1 LGLLKKALWVVLAVG
16 LALAGAWGYG
26 ELVRHENDTGQPL
39 RLLAIAEEQSL
50 ALSFSRKGRLTTRV
64 PEEGESIARGQEVA
78 RIEEPGLSE
87 DASDIERQISQ
98 VHARDRTRLQE
109 IEKLRAQFAA
119 VASDERRI
127 GRLVKEG
134 VSPTASLESLQ
145 HQREAI
151 AADIRAREAEGGQL
165 EAEEQALKVRLEKIR
180 VFEKEGILASPSS
193 GTVLTRHH
201 RMGEWIEPGQAI
213 VTLQIEA
220 PYLRVE
226 VPEERLSAFVVGKTV
241 TVWPQ
246 ARPNARFQAKI
257 VSIKPRSEFATRKNW
272 GLQSRDLQTFSV
284 RLQPVAATVVSGQ
297 TFVVEAGTETPR
309 A

>member
-1 LGLLKKALWVVLAVG
+1 VKKALWVVLAVG
-16 LALAGAWGYG
+16 IALAGAWGYG
-26 ELVRHENDTGQPL
+26 ELVRHENDAGQPV

-50 ALSFSRKGRLTTRV
+50 ALSFSRRGRLTTRV
-64 PEEGESIARGQEVA
+64 PEEGEAVEKGAPVA

-87 DASDIERQISQ
+87 DASDIDRQISQ
-98 VHARDRTRLQE
+98 VHARDRSRLQE

-119 VASDERRI
+119 VASDERRMA
-127 GRLVKEG
+127 RLVKEG
-134 VSPTASLESLQ
+134 VSPAADLESLQ

-151 AADIRAREAEGGQL
+151 AAEIRAREAEQGQL
-165 EAEEQALKVRLEKIR
+165 EAEEQSLRVRLDKIH
-180 VFEKEGILASPSS
+180 VFEKEGVLRSPSS

-201 RMGEWIEPGQAI
+201 REGEWVEPGQAV
-213 VTLQIEA
+213 VTLQIET

-226 VPEERLSAFVVGKTV
+226 VPEERLSSFVVGKSV

-246 ARPNARFQAKI
+246 ARPNARFQAKV

-272 GLQSRDLQTFSV
+272 GLQSRDLLTFSV
-284 RLQPVAATVVSGQ
+284 RLQPVDATVVSGQ
-297 TFVVEAGTETPR
+297 TFVVAAGSETPR

>member
-1 LGLLKKALWVVLAVG
+1 VKKALWVVLAVG
-16 LALAGAWGYG
+16 IALAGAWGYG
-26 ELVRHENDTGQPL
+26 ELVRHENDAGQPV

-50 ALSFSRKGRLTTRV
+50 ALSFSRRGRLTTRV
-64 PEEGESIARGQEVA
+64 PEEGEPIEKGAQVA
-78 RIEEPGLSE
+78 AIEEPGLSE
-87 DASDIERQISQ
+87 DASDIERQIAQ
-98 VHARDRTRLQE
+98 VHARDRSRLQE

-119 VASDERRI
+119 VSSDERRMS
-127 GRLVKEG
+127 RLVKEG

-151 AADIRAREAEGGQL
+151 AAEIRAREAEEGDL
-165 EAEEQALKVRLEKIR
+165 EAQEQALKVRLDKIH
-180 VFEKEGILASPSS
+180 VFEKEGVLFSPAS

-201 RMGEWIEPGQAI
+201 REGEWVEPGQAV
-213 VTLQIEA
+213 VTLQIET

-226 VPEERLSAFVVGKTV
+226 VPEERLSSFEVGKTV

-246 ARPNARFQAKI
+246 ARPNDRFQAKI

-284 RLQPVAATVVSGQ
+284 RLQPVNATVVSGQ
-297 TFVVEAGTETPR
+297 TFVVSAGRETPR